1 MDNLFHIV
9 SHLRSPKILVIGDL
23 MLDKYVWG
31 EVRRISQEAPI
42 PVINVSS
49 EDVRPGGAGS
59 VIANLKM
66 LGAQVL
72 ACGVI
77 GDDSYGTILL
87 QILKNMKCDV
97 DGVIVDNSRPTTM
110 KMRLMGHLQT
120 AGKGIQ
126 QLLRVDYEKTHH
138 ISKEKEQQ
146 LNGYLNEKIKDCD
159 TVLISDMNKGLL
171 SDSLLKTIIHLC
183 REHKKVVIADPK
195 LSSDYSCYR
204 GVTAITPNRH
214 ETECATGIKITDN
227 ESLHRAAG
235 KFVSDLELEYCVITI
250 DREGMFLY
258 HKKGEGRV
266 FPTTPKAVHDVTG
279 AGDMVLSMFG
289 LVLGEGYSFEEA
301 TLLANIAA
309 GIEVG
314 KIGVVPVSKDE
325 ILNELAS
332 EGNQKSGKIKTIE
345 MLENILKE
353 HRRRNDKVVFTNGCF
368 DILHVGHI
376 EYLKFARKQ
385 GDLLVVG
392 LNTDSSIKKLKGPNR
407 PIVSQ
412 DERAKMLAALEDV
425 SYVVLFDELTPMSII
440 TSLKPEIL
448 VKGEDWKDA
457 GVVGQEFVESYG
469 GKVVLAPLVEGISTT
484 NIVSRIIKKHTR
496 DELLQGVIT
505 QTH

>member
-1 MDNLFHIV
+1 M
-9 SHLRSPKILVIGDL
+9 
-23 MLDKYVWG
+23 
-31 EVRRISQEAPI
+31 
-42 PVINVSS
+42 
-49 EDVRPGGAGS
+49 
-59 VIANLKM
+59 
-66 LGAQVL
+66 
-72 ACGVI
+72 
-77 GDDSYGTILL
+77 
-87 QILKNMKCDV
+87 
-97 DGVIVDNSRPTTM
+97 
-110 KMRLMGHLQT
+110 
-120 AGKGIQ
+120 
-126 QLLRVDYEKTHH
+126 
-138 ISKEKEQQ
+138 
-146 LNGYLNEKIKDCD
+146 
-159 TVLISDMNKGLL
+159 
-171 SDSLLKTIIHLC
+171 
-183 REHKKVVIADPK
+183 
-195 LSSDYSCYR
+195 
-204 GVTAITPNRH
+204 
-214 ETECATGIKITDN
+214 
-227 ESLHRAAG
+227 
-235 KFVSDLELEYCVITI
+235 
-250 DREGMFLY
+250 
-258 HKKGEGRV
+258 
-266 FPTTPKAVHDVTG
+266 
-279 AGDMVLSMFG
+279 
-289 LVLGEGYSFEEA
+289 
-301 TLLANIAA
+301 LANIAA

-332 EGNQKSGKIKTIE
+332 EGNQKSGKIKTVE

-484 NIVSRIIKKHTR
+484 NIVSRIINKHTR